1 MARLASAVVARPVTS
16 EAQRLAALRARQEAY
31 PGHLL
36 RRAQQVL
43 TVAWAEG
50 VSASVTS
57 SQFVI
62 LNVLRSAAGIDQR
75 TLGEVVC
82 MDRSTVAA
90 IVARLTA
97 DGLIR
102 QSRHPLDRRRKVL
115 ATTAKGARLAADL
128 EPRAQEMS
136 ERLLALYGGEAEQ
149 KQFMGE
155 LRSLVHRWED
165 ARMSGQG

>member
-1 MARLASAVVARPVTS
+1 VAS
-16 EAQRLAALRARQEAY
+16 EAQRLAALRALQEAF

-36 RRAQQVL
+36 RRAQQAL
-43 TVAWAEG
+43 TLAWAED

-62 LNVLRSAAGIDQR
+62 LNVLRSAPGIDQR

-97 DGLIR
+97 EGLIR
-102 QSRHPLDRRRKVL
+102 QSRHPLDKRRKVL

-128 EPRAQEMS
+128 EPRAQRMS
-136 ERLLALYGGEAEQ
+136 QRLLTLYGDDAEQ
-149 KQFMGE
+149 DQFMNE
-155 LRSLVHRWED
+155 FRSLVHRWED
-165 ARMSGQG
+165 ARTFRPG